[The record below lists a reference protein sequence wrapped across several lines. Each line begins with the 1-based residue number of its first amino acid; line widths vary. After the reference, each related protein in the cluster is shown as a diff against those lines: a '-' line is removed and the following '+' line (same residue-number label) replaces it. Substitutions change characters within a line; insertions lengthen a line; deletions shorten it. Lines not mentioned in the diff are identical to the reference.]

1 MIHYEQ
7 NGNYFVLL
15 GIGFN
20 LMAFSMLDLQ
30 TQAKLLY
37 NIDILTFLN

>member
-15 GIGFN
+15 GVGFN
-20 LMAFSMLDLQ
+20 LICFTMIDLIK
-30 TQAKLLY
+30 QAKEIY
-37 NIDILTFLN
+37 NFEVLAVLN

>member
-15 GIGFN
+15 GVGFN
-20 LMAFSMLDLQ
+20 LMAFSMLELQ
-30 TQAKLLY
+30 RQAKLLY

>member
-15 GIGFN
+15 GVGFN
-20 LMAFSMLDLQ
+20 LIAYTLPELKK
-30 TQAKLLY
+30 QAKEIYNY
-37 NIDILTFLN
+37 NILTVLN